1 MGVNQRI
8 QLLREALSLKVTQ
21 FSAKIGVPRT
31 TLIGW
36 ESGKSVPIETAGKL
50 FSAIPNLNI
59 TWLLTGEGSMFI
71 QPPEAAPDGKS
82 EPVSHL
88 ETEGKKETV
97 SHLGTGSETDTV
109 SNLEPEDKKETV
121 SHLPQETDSAGKND
135 TVSHL
140 PAQEDQAVQP
150 YDAGLLIRNGHKI
163 KGRKAVELAVERV
176 DPEIC
181 FINFY
186 SAQSAGAGPGRDI
199 EAYLEA
205 TRMPVM
211 REFLSPWRPEQ
222 IQALEVRGD
231 SMTKVGLFDRDI
243 VLYVPKAKEGD
254 GIYVISIDGKMQVKR
269 IEFDILGETLKVIS
283 ENDRYAPR
291 ILNTKELIEKV
302 VIEGKVIGWLHRHPY

>member
-71 QPPEAAPDGKS
+71 QPSEAAPDGK
-82 EPVSHL
+82 
-88 ETEGKKETV
+88 
-97 SHLGTGSETDTV
+97 TDTV
-109 SNLEPEDKKETV
+109 SNLEIEGKTDTV
-121 SHLPQETDSAGKND
+121 SNLDAVGKND
-135 TVSHL
+135 TISNFDTRGKTDIGSNL
-140 PAQEDQAVQP
+140 PSQEDQAVQP
-150 YDAGLLIRNGHKI
+150 YDSGLLIRNGHKI

>member
-88 ETEGKKETV
+88 GIEG
-97 SHLGTGSETDTV
+97 
-109 SNLEPEDKKETV
+109 KKETV
-121 SHLPQETDSAGKND
+121 SHLPQETDSEGKND

-140 PAQEDQAVQP
+140 PAQKDQAVQP
-150 YDAGLLIRNGHKI
+150 CDAGLLIRNGHKI
-163 KGRKAVELAVERV
+163 KGRKAVELAVERA

-243 VLYVPKAKEGD
+243 VLYVPKSKEGD
-254 GIYVISIDGKMQVKR
+254 GIYVISIDSKMQVKR

>member
-71 QPPEAAPDGKS
+71 QPQEPALDGKS
-82 EPVSHL
+82 ELVSRLNTEAAAAPEKRNVSHLDSEDSANAELRNVSHL
-88 ETEGKKETV
+88 EHGEVIESEKRNV
-97 SHLGTGSETDTV
+97 S
-109 SNLEPEDKKETV
+109 P
-121 SHLPQETDSAGKND
+121 LPD
-135 TVSHL
+135 
-140 PAQEDQAVQP
+140 QEDQAVQP
-150 YDAGLLIRNGHKI
+150 YDSGLLIRNGHKV
-163 KGRKAVELAVERV
+163 KGRRAVELAVERA

-181 FINFY
+181 FVNFY

-211 REFLSPWRPEQ
+211 RDFLSPWRPEQ

-254 GIYVISIDGKMQVKR
+254 GIYVISIDSKMQVKR

-291 ILNTKELIEKV
+291 VLNTKELIEKV

>member
-1 MGVNQRI
+1 M
-8 QLLREALSLKVTQ
+8 
-21 FSAKIGVPRT
+21 
-31 TLIGW
+31 
-36 ESGKSVPIETAGKL
+36 

-71 QPPEAAPDGKS
+71 QPSEAAPDGK
-82 EPVSHL
+82 
-88 ETEGKKETV
+88 
-97 SHLGTGSETDTV
+97 TDTV
-109 SNLEPEDKKETV
+109 SNLEIEGKTDTV
-121 SHLPQETDSAGKND
+121 SNLDAVGKND
-135 TVSHL
+135 TISNFDTRGKTDIGSNL
-140 PAQEDQAVQP
+140 PSQEDQAVQP
-150 YDAGLLIRNGHKI
+150 YDSGLLIRNGHKI

>member
-1 MGVNQRI
+1 M
-8 QLLREALSLKVTQ
+8 KVAQ

-36 ESGKSVPIETAGKL
+36 ENGKSVPIETAEKL
-50 FSAIPNLNI
+50 HLAIPDLNI

-71 QPPEAAPDGKS
+71 QPPEPAPDGKS
-82 EPVSHL
+82 
-88 ETEGKKETV
+88 
-97 SHLGTGSETDTV
+97 DTV
-109 SNLEPEDKKETV
+109 ANLDG
-121 SHLPQETDSAGKND
+121 AGKND

-140 PAQEDQAVQP
+140 EPEGKYDTVSHLEPDGKTDTVSPLPGQEDQAVQS
-150 YDAGLLIRNGHKI
+150 YDSGLLIRNGHKV
-163 KGRKAVELAVERV
+163 KGRRAVELAVERA

-181 FINFY
+181 FVNFY

-211 REFLSPWRPEQ
+211 RDFLSPWRPEQ

-254 GIYVISIDGKMQVKR
+254 GIYVISIDSKMQVKR

-291 ILNTKELIEKV
+291 VLNTKELIEKV